1 MICNKCNKEFED
13 GAKFCTHC
21 GAPAKI
27 VEEKAPTVVSVTPK
41 KGTTKKVVT
50 EKKEENI
57 APSAVEEKKE
67 EVAAPTAPEAEVQAA
82 TKPTRAKK
90 TAKKTV
96 EEKPAQTIAEVK
108 QEAKAEEAPKAEKPS
123 EEPAEKQSDLKEAEK
138 PTEATEKKQSK
149 KAEKKAEKAAPE
161 KEQEKA
167 VAVPKKTEEKLTEN
181 APEKAVK
188 EKKEKAPK
196 SKDRV
201 NFFLLLLTL
210 MCPPYFGVLITIC
223 SSAKAPRATQVYGV
237 FTILSFV
244 FAKIKNYILTVIAT
258 FCVIMAVLA
267 ALVSGAYLVMT
278 ELGYDITFITDFVS
292 SYLNF

>member
-82 TKPTRAKK
+82 PKPTRAKR
-90 TAKKTV
+90 TVKKSA
-96 EEKPAQTIAEVK
+96 EEKPDEAK
-108 QEAKAEEAPKAEKPS
+108 QEAKAEEAPKAEKPN

-138 PTEATEKKQSK
+138 PTEATEKKPSK

-188 EKKEKAPK
+188 EKKEKTPK

-244 FAKIKNYILTVIAT
+244 FAKIKNYILIVIAT

>member
-41 KGTTKKVVT
+41 KGTTKKAVT

-67 EVAAPTAPEAEVQAA
+67 EVAAPTAPEAEVKAA
-82 TKPTRAKK
+82 PKPTRAKR
-90 TAKKTV
+90 TVKKSA
-96 EEKPAQTIAEVK
+96 EEKPDEAK
-108 QEAKAEEAPKAEKPS
+108 QETKVEEAPKAEKPS
-123 EEPAEKQSDLKEAEK
+123 AEPAEKQSDLKEAEK
-138 PTEATEKKQSK
+138 PAEATEKKPSK

-167 VAVPKKTEEKLTEN
+167 VAVPEKTEEKLTEN

>member
-21 GAPAKI
+21 GAPAEI
-27 VEEKAPTVVSVTPK
+27 VEVKAPTVVSVTPK
-41 KGTTKKVVT
+41 KRTTKKDAT

-57 APSAVEEKKE
+57 TPSVVEEKKKE
-67 EVAAPTAPEAEVQAA
+67 AVAPTPQAAETEAAP
-82 TKPTRAKK
+82 KPAK
-90 TAKKTV
+90 AKKTV
-96 EEKPAQTIAEVK
+96 KKAIEEKPAEAIAEVK
-108 QEAKAEEAPKAEKPS
+108 QEAEAPKAEKP
-123 EEPAEKQSDLKEAEK
+123 AEKEAEK
-138 PTEATEKKQSK
+138 PAEAVEQKPD
-149 KAEKKAEKAAPE
+149 KKAEKADKKSEKEAAKKAE
-161 KEQEKA
+161 KEQKA
-167 VAVPKKTEEKLTEN
+167 IVVA
-181 APEKAVK
+181 
-188 EKKEKAPK
+188 EKKEKKQAVEVNEESDEPVKAEKKQKPKK

-223 SSAKAPRATQVYGV
+223 TSAKAPKATQVYGV
-237 FTILSFV
+237 FTILSFI

-258 FCVIMAVLA
+258 FCVVMAAIAVL
-267 ALVSGAYLVMT
+267 LSGAYLVMT

>member
-21 GAPAKI
+21 GAPAEI
-27 VEEKAPTVVSVTPK
+27 VEEKAPTVVNVTPK
-41 KGTTKKVVT
+41 KMTTKKAAT

-57 APSAVEEKKE
+57 APSVVEEKKE
-67 EVAAPTAPEAEVQAA
+67 EAVAPTPQAA
-82 TKPTRAKK
+82 ETEVALKPAKK
-90 TAKKTV
+90 AAKKTV

-108 QEAKAEEAPKAEKPS
+108 QEAKAEAPKAEKP
-123 EEPAEKQSDLKEAEK
+123 AEKEAEK
-138 PTEATEKKQSK
+138 PAEAVEQKPD
-149 KAEKKAEKAAPE
+149 KKAEKADKKSEKEAAKKAE
-161 KEQEKA
+161 KEQKA
-167 VAVPKKTEEKLTEN
+167 LIVA
-181 APEKAVK
+181 
-188 EKKEKAPK
+188 EKKEKKQAVEVNEESDEPVKAEKKQKPKK

-223 SSAKAPRATQVYGV
+223 SSAKSPRATQVYGV
-237 FTILSFV
+237 FTILSFI

>member
-21 GAPAKI
+21 GAPAEI

-41 KGTTKKVVT
+41 KRTTKKDAT

-57 APSAVEEKKE
+57 APSVVEEKKE
-67 EVAAPTAPEAEVQAA
+67 EAVAPTPQAAETEAAP
-82 TKPTRAKK
+82 KPSKAKK

-96 EEKPAQTIAEVK
+96 EEKPAE
-108 QEAKAEEAPKAEKPS
+108 
-123 EEPAEKQSDLKEAEK
+123 KEAEK
-138 PTEATEKKQSK
+138 PAEATEKKQSK
-149 KAEKKAEKAAPE
+149 KADKKSEKAAPE
-161 KEQEKA
+161 EEQEKA
-167 VAVPKKTEEKLTEN
+167 VAVPEKTEEKLTEN
-181 APEKAVK
+181 EPEKAVK

-223 SSAKAPRATQVYGV
+223 SSAKAPKATQVYGV
-237 FTILSFV
+237 FTILSFI

>member
-21 GAPAKI
+21 GAPAEI

-41 KGTTKKVVT
+41 KRTTKKAAT
-50 EKKEENI
+50 ENKEENI
-57 APSAVEEKKE
+57 TPSVVEEKKKE
-67 EVAAPTAPEAEVQAA
+67 AVAPTPQAVETEAAP
-82 TKPTRAKK
+82 KPAKAKK
-90 TAKKTV
+90 TAKKAI

-108 QEAKAEEAPKAEKPS
+108 QEAKAEAPKAEKS
-123 EEPAEKQSDLKEAEK
+123 AEKEAEK
-138 PTEATEKKQSK
+138 PAEAVEQKPD
-149 KAEKKAEKAAPE
+149 KKAEKADKKSEKEAAKKAE
-161 KEQEKA
+161 KEQKA
-167 VAVPKKTEEKLTEN
+167 IVVAEN
-181 APEKAVK
+181 K
-188 EKKEKAPK
+188 EKKQAVEVNEESDEPVKAEKKQKPKK

-223 SSAKAPRATQVYGV
+223 TSAKAPKASQVYGV
-237 FTILSFV
+237 FTILSFI

-258 FCVIMAVLA
+258 FCVVMAAIAVL
-267 ALVSGAYLVMT
+267 LSGAYLVMT